1 MSCAICTCAERN
13 EMTEDQKAEF
23 EKITRPV
30 IEWLN
35 HNGNPHMTIIIEP
48 TSAVLFSGEV
58 GYTTLDYVQD

>member
-1 MSCAICTCAERN
+1 
-13 EMTEDQKAEF
+13 MTEDQKAEF